1 LSASKLVQSL
11 INTPLAAALKTHGFK
26 RKTLVYKRAV
36 GDVKHVLQVQWRPGK
51 TRDEAELVLNLG
63 ASLPDVDRL
72 LVRASSSDPSE
83 YDCTVRTRVGPL
95 RDGPLQSGPLQSGS
109 DPWWSVS
116 ATDKGAPADLTSR
129 VELAVIPWF
138 ALATDLAMLSKRLET
153 PAGVWSDDSLVAV
166 AVALALGDK
175 GLAESRL
182 NAEVTAILE
191 KRRLRAA
198 QFPNESS
205 GGEVLER
212 AIALGARHG
221 LQLTAPAG

>member
-1 LSASKLVQSL
+1 MSASKLVQSL

-36 GDVKHVLQVQWRPGK
+36 GDAKHVLQVQWRPGK

-63 ASLPDVDRL
+63 ASLPEVDRL
-72 LVRASSSDPSE
+72 LGRASSPDPSE
-83 YDCTVRTRVGPL
+83 YDCTVRTRVGPA
-95 RDGPLQSGPLQSGS
+95 QTGS

-116 ATDKGAPADLTSR
+116 ATDTSAPADLASR
-129 VELAVIPWF
+129 VEQAVIPWF
-138 ALATDLAMLSKRLET
+138 ALATNLATLSKRLET

-182 NAEVTAILE
+182 NAEVAAIHE

-198 QFPNESS
+198 QFSNES
-205 GGEVLER
+205 GRGEVLER
-212 AIALGARHG
+212 AIALGAKHG
-221 LQLTAPAG
+221 LHLTAPAG